1 MNQRIIGKGEK
12 ALRRSDIISAVVLIV
27 LGVITIFVIIPDQ
40 ISGSSDYGIAP
51 DVFPLTLIWIFTIL
65 CIILFLNR
73 LWSKKKNKE
82 TQSIKANIG
91 WGFISLASL
100 FLISSFV
107 LFKYL
112 GFIYGGIYT
121 VAVVMLVMGE
131 YRHKI
136 RLILVTILAPG
147 LIYSHT
153 YVVSARNTPIVPRL

>member
-1 MNQRIIGKGEK
+1 M
-12 ALRRSDIISAVVLIV
+12 RRSDIISGFVFILFG
-27 LGVITIFVIIPDQ
+27 LITIFIIIPNQ

-65 CIILFLNR
+65 CMFLCVNR
-73 LWSKKKNKE
+73 LLSKKPTKDADSRK
-82 TQSIKANIG
+82 SNIQ

-100 FLISSFV
+100 FLISNFV

-121 VAVVMLVMGE
+121 VAVVMLVMGG

-136 RLILVTILAPG
+136 RLILVTILAPC
-147 LIYSHT
+147 LIYLIFRHLFIILL
-153 YVVSARNTPIVPRL
+153 P